1 MWVLELNSGLL
12 EKQPVF
18 LIARAISPAQG
29 GIILKV
35 IVCVLVRICQISLA
49 STCREELQSGVHEC
63 SWQYPLTIQTEKASG
78 CLLVSSEWQI
88 KRLIAIQQNSI

>member
-18 LIARAISPAQG
+18 LIARAISPAQD

-35 IVCVLVRICQISLA
+35 CVCVCVLVRICQISLA
-49 STCREELQSGVHEC
+49 STCREELKSGGYMSAHG
-63 SWQYPLTIQTEKASG
+63 STP
-78 CLLVSSEWQI
+78 
-88 KRLIAIQQNSI
+88 